1 MSIALMTEVWK
12 LDLQAQRKMVLLAL
26 ADNAND
32 EGTNCYPSVGTIVEK
47 CSMSERTVQGHL
59 QALEETGLIQRK
71 ERSGRSTHYTL
82 NVERISALALARK
95 RGKAS
100 QRYKSNLEDPAARV
114 EVIHNTGEIPTPAG
128 SAGVPANPHAINTPA
143 ISAGVQNPPRPP
155 QILRPTPADSAP
167 ITTKEP
173 PLKTTTTSSDACGS
187 CGGDDSIEKLH
198 YPVCSQEESAAI
210 AELMASCPAELR
222 QKALDEIEGARQ
234 AGVIKTNLVPF
245 ARGIVTAISRGTFS
259 VGHGSKVA
267 MQRKRKAEQPKIK
280 GLPSLA
286 MDPETLNKGRNLLGR
301 LGRSSRTAI
310 FRNTR

>member
-12 LDLQAQRKMVLLAL
+12 LDLQAPRKMILLAL

-95 RGKAS
+95 REKTS
-100 QRYKSNLEDPAARV
+100 QRYKNNLEDPAVQV
-114 EVIHNTGEIPTPAG
+114 EVIHHAGAFPTPAG
-128 SAGVPANPHAINTPA
+128 SAGVPTNPRAINTPA
-143 ISAGVQNPPRPP
+143 ISAGVKTVPIPP
-155 QILRPTPADSAP
+155 QILHPTPADSAP

-173 PLKTTTTSSDACGS
+173 SLKTTTTADDVFEG
-187 CGGDDSIEKLH
+187 CGGGSQPEKLH
-198 YPVCSQEESAAI
+198 YPVCSPEEHLAI
-210 AELMASCPAELR
+210 GELVAICPAALQ
-222 QKALDEIEGARQ
+222 QKMLDEIEGARQ

-245 ARGIVTAISRGTFS
+245 ARGIVLAISRGTFT
-259 VGHGSKVA
+259 VGHGTMVA
-267 MQRKRKAEQPKIK
+267 IQRRQKSEQPRMKEQPN
-280 GLPSLA
+280 LT
-286 MDPETLNKGRNLLGR
+286 MDPEAMNKGRNLLGR
-301 LGRSSRTAI
+301 LSRPA
-310 FRNTR
+310 

>member
-12 LDLQAQRKMVLLAL
+12 LDLQAPRKMVLLAL

-95 RGKAS
+95 REKAS
-100 QRYKSNLEDPAARV
+100 QRYKNNLEDPATQV
-114 EVIHNTGEIPTPAG
+114 EVIHNAGAIPTPAG
-128 SAGVPANPHAINTPA
+128 SAGVPANRHAINTPA

-155 QILRPTPADSAP
+155 QNLRPTPADSAP
-167 ITTKEP
+167 ITTNEP
-173 PLKTTTTSSDACGS
+173 SLKTTTTSSDAFGS

-198 YPVCSQEESAAI
+198 YPVCSQEERAAI
-210 AELMASCPAELR
+210 AELMASCTAELR

-245 ARGIVTAISRGTFS
+245 ARGIVTAIHRGAFT
-259 VGHGSKVA
+259 VGHGAKISD
-267 MQRKRKAEQPKIK
+267 QRHKKSLTTLPLPPQITLDPALIAK
-280 GLPSLA
+280 GTQFFKNVRS
-286 MDPETLNKGRNLLGR
+286 RN
-301 LGRSSRTAI
+301 
-310 FRNTR
+310 

>member
-12 LDLQAQRKMVLLAL
+12 LDLQAPRKMVLLAL

-47 CSMSERTVQGHL
+47 CSLSERTVQGHL

-82 NVERISALALARK
+82 NVERITALALARK
-95 RGKAS
+95 LEKAS
-100 QRYKSNLEDPAARV
+100 QRHRSDVGSLPV
-114 EVIHNTGEIPTPAG
+114 QTQVIHNAGAIPTPAG
-128 SAGVPANPHAINTPA
+128 SAGVPANPRAINTPA
-143 ISAGVQNPPRPP
+143 ITAGVQNPPIPP

-173 PLKTTTTSSDACGS
+173 SLKTTTTSGDPIES
-187 CGGDDSIEKLH
+187 CGGDLSTVKLH

-210 AELMASCPAELR
+210 SEIMASCPAELR

-245 ARGIVTAISRGTFS
+245 ARGIMTAISRGTFS
-259 VGHGSKVA
+259 VGHGTKVA
-267 MQRKRKAEQPKIK
+267 MQRKRKAEQPKMK
-280 GLPSLA
+280 DQPSLT